1 MDRLQGSGLDADDV
15 KRERATTTA
24 LAGAIGERLRADY
37 RARTQP

>member
-15 KRERATTTA
+15 KRERATA